1 MTNRS
6 EAARTAYPLTTGLQ
20 AWSVA
25 LLTLLR
31 ESRAQLSERE
41 FAELIAIVII
51 AVAREASTVTP
62 GTDEWLEKAA

>member
-1 MTNRS
+1 MSR
-6 EAARTAYPLTTGLQ
+6 YPQTTGLA

-31 ESRAQLSERE
+31 ESRAQLSETE
-41 FAELIAIVII
+41 FEALIAIVII

-62 GTDEWLEKAA
+62 GADEWLREVA

>member
-1 MTNRS
+1 MANRS
-6 EAARTAYPLTTGLQ
+6 EAARTAYPVTSGLQ

-41 FAELIAIVII
+41 FEELIAIVII

-62 GTDEWLEKAA
+62 GVDEWLREVA